1 MPSLKSLREEIFL
14 SLTKA
19 GSICIMSHI
28 NPDGDGFCASLALQ
42 RLFRTMGHESVI
54 VADQGSL
61 TRYEHLMQDARI
73 EFYKDDLSFDL
84 AIVLDCNSYD
94 RLGERRQVLSSAAK
108 VILIDH
114 HMPENN
120 LIQADFSYIETSFV
134 SVGAIIHQC
143 FKDEISM
150 LTEQDRLFIAEN
162 LYTTILNDTNNYANA
177 NTNAEVFRIASEITQ
192 LGIHPHL
199 LYKQYFLNQTASEM
213 RYTGQVL
220 STIELHLN
228 KRILFMDSTLEML
241 RENELDNEDI
251 MNITRWVQGVRGL
264 EAIVY
269 FREEAP
275 NLYKL
280 SLRSVRLNVNQIAV
294 KYGGGGHRSAS
305 GCHYNGELAKIK
317 AELLEEFAKALDSIS
332 Q

>member
-1 MPSLKSLREEIFL
+1 MPSLISLRDEIIL
-14 SLTKA
+14 SITKA
-19 GSICIMSHI
+19 SSICIMSHI

-42 RLFRTMGHESVI
+42 RLFRTMGHKSVI
-54 VADQGSL
+54 VVDQGSL
-61 TRYEHLMQDARI
+61 MRYEHLMKDARI
-73 EFYKDDLSFDL
+73 ELYTDELNFDL
-84 AIVLDCNSYD
+84 VVVLDCNSTD
-94 RLGERRQVLSSAAK
+94 RLGERKQFLASAGK

-114 HMPENN
+114 HVPEHN
-120 LIQADFSYIETSFV
+120 LINADYSFIETSFV
-134 SVGAIIHQC
+134 SVGAIVHQC
-143 FKDEISM
+143 FKDDIAHLPEP
-150 LTEQDRLFIAEN
+150 DRLFIAEN
-162 LYTTILNDTNNYANA
+162 LYTSILNDTNNYANA

-241 RENELDNEDI
+241 QENELDDEDV
-251 MNITRWVQGVRGL
+251 MNITRWVQGVKGL

-305 GCHYNGELAKIK
+305 GAHYKGELSTIK
-317 AELLEEFAKALDSIS
+317 KELLEEFSRALDTIDK
-332 Q
+332 